1 MTISINDKR
10 ALWGLISE
18 YQALAEALLVN
29 PTLDTYARFR
39 QARIRAAEIL
49 EIEDTQVHVAIKQM
63 HEWGILN
70 G

>member
-1 MTISINDKR
+1 MTTSINDKR
-10 ALWGLISE
+10 ALWGLITE
-18 YQALAEALLVN
+18 YQALAEALLAN

-39 QARIRAAEIL
+39 RARLRAAEIL
-49 EIEDTQVHVAIKQM
+49 EIDDNQVHGAIKSM